1 MVNLGI
7 NEAGTHNELGLHAR
21 IAVSSALSRTDL
33 EPRLLYTGA
42 RNAFTEWMEARG
54 VRVIDVELDSRRNQ
68 VLAAQGLYPKALLGH
83 WLRSQI
89 CLLEM
94 GDEFV
99 VYTDCDVLFVEQ
111 PDFGHNRPEYFACAP
126 EFKVD
131 NWNYCNTGVMIINV
145 PSLRR
150 STRNSRSLCSAACDK
165 AAAICSMIRLRTM
178 SYTADV
184 GNDWIQASTGSH
196 TGASTKRPQLY
207 TFMDPSLIQFAQ
219 SWTASGIGPASTGDN
234 SEAFCAPPFPD
245 TSVPSAHC

>member
-1 MVNLGI
+1 MKWYLGI

-54 VRVIDVELDSRRNQ
+54 VMVIDVEIRFEKEINF
-68 VLAAQGLYPKALLGH
+68 LAAQGLYPKALLGH

-111 PDFGHNRPEYFACAP
+111 PDFGRIHPEYFACAP
-126 EFKVD
+126 EF
-131 NWNYCNTGVMIINV
+131 TS
-145 PSLRR
+145 P
-150 STRNSRSLCSAACDK
+150 
-165 AAAICSMIRLRTM
+165 
-178 SYTADV
+178 V
-184 GNDWIQASTGSH
+184 GN
-196 TGASTKRPQLY
+196 
-207 TFMDPSLIQFAQ
+207 
-219 SWTASGIGPASTGDN
+219 IG
-234 SEAFCAPPFPD
+234 D
-245 TSVPSAHC
+245 TWCLEE